1 MQIDSLDFSDP
12 VLTVRCSGTFGIGS
26 KGHPSSKLLT
36 DSIQRWMLS
45 HPQER
50 IEQVI
55 IDYTHVDYEWG
66 DGPVSSMLPII
77 YKGVTKVRLV
87 ANPRNRK
94 QHGAEG
100 AADRV
105 AAVGY
110 EPIWYKQFS
119 DEIVFAY
126 LERKDDPLLIEF
138 LQMP

>member
-105 AAVGY
+105 AA
-110 EPIWYKQFS
+110 
-119 DEIVFAY
+119 A
-126 LERKDDPLLIEF
+126 RKLLLADLVAVLDADQQKALGAMTAFPARGESK
-138 LQMP
+138 